1 MSTFPSSDTSFVGTY
16 RTSPSVL
23 LFHGVTHVIWV
34 AACAQQ
40 SPQLIL
46 HSMPGCYE
54 THLGIHL
61 GGGSWRIFI
70 ASWPCGVVTL
80 FAEIFGTESCS
91 QVHGILSDF
100 LYRHQVLLDW
110 FLYDDVCHLYPYS
123 INNATY
129 SKATEYLASV
139 KMQVD
144 KLHIANHVGKW
155 CLENCDPRKEK
166 ALTKVNSVVCEQKFS
181 RTNCYKNVKCMNWEH
196 FNLYFL
202 YVLDAGNLKLLG
214 RLREIKPKYQP
225 NHPPKDI
232 LKMDSLTMELN
243 NIEMSLPQ
251 TPSRGQTPTK
261 APTNIQQI
269 PVQLDPNTCKLCNFT
284 ANEGTQHPYKKS
296 TWKSR

>member
-1 MSTFPSSDTSFVGTY
+1 M
-16 RTSPSVL
+16 R
-23 LFHGVTHVIWV
+23 
-34 AACAQQ
+34 
-40 SPQLIL
+40 
-46 HSMPGCYE
+46 
-54 THLGIHL
+54 
-61 GGGSWRIFI
+61 
-70 ASWPCGVVTL
+70 
-80 FAEIFGTESCS
+80 
-91 QVHGILSDF
+91 
-100 LYRHQVLLDW
+100 
-110 FLYDDVCHLYPYS
+110 
-123 INNATY
+123 
-129 SKATEYLASV
+129 
-139 KMQVD
+139 VD

-155 CLENCDPRKEK
+155 CLENCDLRKEK

-251 TPSRGQTPTK
+251 TPSIGQTPAK

-269 PVQLDPNTCKLCNFT
+269 PEQLDPNTCKLCNFT
-284 ANEGTQHPYKKS
+284 AKS
-296 TWKSR
+296 MRGLNIHT